1 MMYKIIFYILGLF
14 SLNFHLVENKFIE
27 LNETNHI
34 AIKGKIDETLIT
46 QNLLD
51 LNNLKGDTWYIYI
64 QSGGGS
70 VIDGLGLIEQIKFYQ
85 ENNKK
90 IVCVV
95 EYAFS
100 MAFVI
105 LQYCDTRYGL
115 SSAITM
121 QHQMSLGLKGP
132 ILNLN
137 NKLKY
142 VQKMSEHLDEHQAK
156 RLGISIKSFND
167 KVANDWWIYGK
178 DNIEY
183 NIIDEIV
190 QVGCNKKLLN
200 TTYNVTEYTFF
211 GTIEF
216 TYSRCPMIKNF
227 IHRSFKKYDE
237 TEEKIFFNTKETQI
251 KFDDYGNKFPNVN
264 F

>member
-1 MMYKIIFYILGLF
+1 MISLKKVTYLF
-14 SLNFHLVENKFIE
+14 TLISLVNSKFIE

-34 AIKGKIDETLIT
+34 AIKGRIDEEQIT
-46 QNLLD
+46 KNLLD
-51 LNNLKGDTWYIYI
+51 LNKLKGNTWYIYI

-70 VIDGLGLIEQIKFYQ
+70 VIDGLTLVEQIKFYQ
-85 ENNKK
+85 QNNKTV
-90 IVCVV
+90 ICIV

-137 NKLKY
+137 NKLNY
-142 VQKMSEHLDEHQAK
+142 VKKMNEDLDTYQAT
-156 RLGISIKSFND
+156 RLGLSIENFHK
-167 KVANDWWIYGK
+167 KVSNDWWIYGT
-178 DNIEY
+178 DNLE
-183 NIIDEIV
+183 NKIIDEIV

-200 TTYNVTEYTFF
+200 STYNITEYTFF
-211 GTIEF
+211 GTVEF
-216 TYSRCPMIKNF
+216 TYSQCPMIKNF
-227 IHRSFKKYDE
+227 IHRTFKKYDE
-237 TEEKIFFNTKETQI
+237 TEEKIFFNSKNTQI
-251 KFDDYGNKFPNVN
+251 KFDDFGNKFPDVN